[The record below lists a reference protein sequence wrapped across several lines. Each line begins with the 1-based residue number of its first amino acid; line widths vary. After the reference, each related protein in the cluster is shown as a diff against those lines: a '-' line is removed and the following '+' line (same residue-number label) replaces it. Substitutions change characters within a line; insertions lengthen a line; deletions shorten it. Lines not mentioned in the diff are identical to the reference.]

1 MAKSFRMGALHLA
14 PRQLMIIEEERWRR
28 RKRRRRVRV
37 LLDPFTNIWST
48 VWSVILFPD
57 IVDSD

>member
-1 MAKSFRMGALHLA
+1 MGALHLA

-28 RKRRRRVRV
+28 RKRRRRRVRV